1 MVSTLGI
8 IPFMREE
15 ILKRLDQI
23 EHEENVSIVYACES
37 GSRAWGFES
46 TDSDW
51 DVRLIYVRQ
60 QDWYLSIDVEE
71 KRDVIER
78 PINDELDISGWD
90 LRKALKLL
98 RKSNP
103 PLLEWLSSPIIYKE
117 KDKTAERLRGAV
129 AEFYSPISAFHHY
142 LHMAQGN
149 NREFL
154 KAELV
159 RVKKYFYVLRPLL
172 AIRWIENDSTQP
184 VPMEFQKLVD
194 ACVDSPDVRSSIDN
208 LLTRKR
214 AGRELD
220 REPKINVFRDFIDTE
235 LSRLEKLTVPE
246 RENPDFEKLNEI
258 FRDAIRVMS

>member
-1 MVSTLGI
+1 
-8 IPFMREE
+8 MRDE

-51 DVRLIYVRQ
+51 DVRFIYVHQ

-103 PLLEWLSSPIIYKE
+103 PLLEWLSSPIIYQE
-117 KDKTAERLRGAV
+117 TGKTADELRRAA

-154 KAELV
+154 KGELV

-194 ACVDSPDVRSSIDN
+194 SCVDSSEVRTSIDD

-220 REPKINVFRDFIDTE
+220 REPKINVLSDFIDAE
-235 LSRLEKLTVPE
+235 LARLEKLTV
-246 RENPDFEKLNEI
+246 RESEKPDFEKLNEI
-258 FRDAIRVMS
+258 FRDGLKRH

>member
-1 MVSTLGI
+1 
-8 IPFMREE
+8 MR
-15 ILKRLDQI
+15 
-23 EHEENVSIVYACES
+23 
-37 GSRAWGFES
+37 F
-46 TDSDW
+46 
-51 DVRLIYVRQ
+51 IYVHPR
-60 QDWYLSIDVEE
+60 DWCLSIDVEE

-90 LRKALKLL
+90 LRKSLQLL

-117 KDKTAERLRGAV
+117 PGKIAQQLRRAV
-129 AEFYSPISAFHHY
+129 TEFYSPISAFHHY

-154 KAELV
+154 KGELV

-172 AIRWIENDSTQP
+172 AIRWIENSTHP

-194 ACVDSPDVRSSIDN
+194 ACVDSPEVRSAIDD

-220 REPKINVFRDFIDTE
+220 REPKINVLSDFIDAE
-235 LSRLEKLTVPE
+235 LSRLEKLKVPE
-246 RENPDFEKLNEI
+246 REKPDFEKLNEI
-258 FRDAIRVMS
+258 FRNAIRV